1 MTHQHNKTLA
11 LRSWEELVN
20 RRNVDFV
27 DELFHPEYV
36 MHMPDGSPAPDA
48 DGTKVFLRALFVAF
62 PDMRVDVHDVI
73 AEGDR
78 VMTRETWR
86 GTHVGE
92 WMGAPPTGQPW
103 ARTSIHVFRFQDGR
117 VIEEW
122 TEGQP
127 WRPGA

>member
-1 MTHQHNKTLA
+1 MTLEYNKALA

-27 DELFHPEYV
+27 DELFHPNYV
-36 MHMPDGSPAPDA
+36 MHTPDGGPAPDA
-48 DGTKVFLRALFVAF
+48 DATKEFLRALFVAF
-62 PDMRVDVHDVI
+62 PDMRVDVHDTI

-86 GTHVGE
+86 GTHMGE
-92 WMGAPPTGQPW
+92 WMGSPPTGQPW
-103 ARTSIHVFRFQDGR
+103 ARTSIHVFRFRDGK

-127 WRPGA
+127 WRPGV